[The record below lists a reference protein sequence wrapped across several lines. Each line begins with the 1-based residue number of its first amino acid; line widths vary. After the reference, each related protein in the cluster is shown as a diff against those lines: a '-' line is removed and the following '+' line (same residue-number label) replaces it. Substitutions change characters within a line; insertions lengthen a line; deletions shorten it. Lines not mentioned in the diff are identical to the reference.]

1 LDRRRRRTAN
11 ERAREAELLR
21 RVKTAYSHGVS
32 TGELWL
38 LGAIA
43 GFTIFLGLPL
53 GRLRSPAPRLQ
64 AFLNAIAIGVLVF
77 LFFDI
82 LAHANEIV
90 EDALLAAKNDNGS
103 WSRFLWYA
111 AVLAGGLAVGL
122 VGLVIYERIMTSRR
136 TRSVGAAVQV
146 EPGRHGH
153 GVLDR
158 LLAND
163 ATRLAFYIAVG
174 IGLHNFAE
182 GLAIGQSAARG
193 EISLAVL
200 LVIGFGLHNATEG
213 FGIVA
218 PMTAD
223 RQRPSVGLLVV
234 LGLIGGGPTFVGTI
248 VGNSFVNNGL
258 FLVFLGLAAGSVL
271 YVVIQLVQLASRL
284 GYREIFAW
292 GVLLGL
298 LAGLATDY
306 ILVAAGV

>member
-1 LDRRRRRTAN
+1 
-11 ERAREAELLR
+11 
-21 RVKTAYSHGVS
+21 VS
-32 TGELWL
+32 TAELWL

-43 GFTIFLGLPL
+43 GFTIFLGLPI
-53 GRLRSPAPRLQ
+53 GRLRDPAPRLQ

-82 LAHANEIV
+82 LSHANDIV
-90 EDALLAAKNDNGS
+90 EASLEAAKDGTGS
-103 WSRFLWYA
+103 WWSFAGYA
-111 AVLAGGLAVGL
+111 AILALGLGIGL
-122 VGLVIYERIMTSRR
+122 VGLVFYEGLMSRR
-136 TRSVGAAVQV
+136 PERSVGAAANVRAAPSR
-146 EPGRHGH
+146 PGALGR
-153 GVLDR
+153 VLVD
-158 LLAND
+158 D
-163 ATRLAFYIAVG
+163 ASRLALYIAVG

-193 EISLAVL
+193 DISLALL

-218 PMTAD
+218 PMAAEGE
-223 RQRPSVGLLVV
+223 RPSIAFLVV

-248 VGNSFVNNGL
+248 VGNSFVNDGL
-258 FLVFLGLAAGSVL
+258 FLVFLALAAGSIL
-271 YVVIQLVQLASRL
+271 YVVIQLTQVAARL
-284 GYREIFAW
+284 GARTIFMW